1 MQLLYVPMQVD
12 ALRSLAGPL
21 QKFSGGIF
29 MQRSTFQ
36 NPLLSGFYPDP
47 SICRVGEDYYMVT
60 SSFVYYPGL
69 PIFHSK
75 DLVHWEQIGHAIH
88 RPLQLDYKNCETS
101 EGLWAPTIRFHQGK
115 FYIINT
121 FVSQGRHGQRDN
133 YIITADSPQ
142 GPWSDPIFVKGADGI
157 DPSLFFDE
165 DGSMW
170 YVGNYIN
177 QTELYEG
184 HHGIY
189 LCELDPETFQF
200 KGPRYI
206 IWDGIKTRSKW
217 IEAPH
222 IYKKDGWY
230 YLLVAEGGTFVNHSV
245 QMARCRTINGDYEIC
260 PRNPIVT
267 HRHMP
272 LLNPISVTG
281 HADITQTQNGEWWM
295 VLLAVRPY
303 EGDHYNLGRE
313 TFLVPF
319 VWAEDGWPMLD
330 NETGLVQEKE
340 RLPKLPQQLYPPMPQ
355 WDNFESPDL
364 EMQWNTIH
372 PPVEPFYSLAERPGY
387 LRLFLRPQVMEE
399 ICTPSFVGRRQ
410 RHKNFLAKT
419 AMEFAPAGE
428 NEEAGIALIQ
438 DDRFHYLMTLRTKQ
452 GKAMLQF
459 WKTENGTRTLVTE
472 QEIRKEKRVYL
483 SVYGHTTGYSFFY
496 GYNDQEMLPLIQN
509 VDASLLSSVV
519 NNGFTG
525 VYLGMYAS
533 SCHRPS
539 QSYADFDWFCY
550 QGEV

>member
-1 MQLLYVPMQVD
+1 MLKP
-12 ALRSLAGPL
+12 
-21 QKFSGGIF
+21 
-29 MQRSTFQ
+29 TFQ

-60 SSFVYYPGL
+60 PSFVYYPGL

-75 DLVHWEQIGHAIH
+75 DLIHWEQIGHAIH

-101 EGLWAPTIRFHQGK
+101 EGLWAPTIRFHEGK

-133 YIITADSPQ
+133 YIVTADAPE
-142 GPWSDPIFVKGADGI
+142 GPWSDPVFVKGADGI

-170 YVGNYIN
+170 YVGNYISEN
-177 QTELYEG
+177 ELYEG

-189 LCELDPETFQF
+189 LNELDRETFQF

-281 HADITQTQNGEWWM
+281 HGDITQTQNGEWWM

-319 VWAEDGWPMLD
+319 VWAEDGWPMID

-340 RLPKLPQQLYPPMPQ
+340 RLPKLPRHLYPPMPQ
-355 WDNFESPDL
+355 WDNFESPHL
-364 EMQWNTIH
+364 ELQWNTIH
-372 PPVEPFYSLAERPGY
+372 PPVEPFYSLAERPGF
-387 LRLFLRPQVMEE
+387 LRLSLLPQVMEE

-419 AMEFAPAGE
+419 AMEFTPAGE
-428 NEEAGIALIQ
+428 KEEAGIAVIQ
-438 DDRFHYLMTLRTKQ
+438 DDRFHYLMTLRAKQ
-452 GKAMLQF
+452 GKSVLQF
-459 WKTENGTRTLVTE
+459 WKTENGKRELVTE
-472 QEIRKEKRVYL
+472 KEICSTKRLYL
-483 SVYGHTTGYSFFY
+483 SVYGHTTGYSFYY
-496 GYNDQEMLPLIQN
+496 GYEEQELLPLIED
-509 VDASLLSSVV
+509 VDASLLSSVI

-525 VYLGMYAS
+525 VYIGMYAS
-533 SCHRPS
+533 SNHTDS
-539 QSYADFDWFCY
+539 QNHADFDWFCY
-550 QGEV
+550 QGEA